1 MVKLDANT
9 NGENSGHLKL
19 KPSEYFFLFIVDLRQ
34 FKSWNQFN
42 DSKQKIKGF
51 NFPYFFIAFVMD
63 ENQVDE
69 TSIVGHGNVNE
80 KEMNKMVFDQIA
92 LNKII
97 ECCAKKILFFQ
108 TKDLVLAKLR
118 VLI

>member
-1 MVKLDANT
+1 
-9 NGENSGHLKL
+9 
-19 KPSEYFFLFIVDLRQ
+19 
-34 FKSWNQFN
+34 
-42 DSKQKIKGF
+42 
-51 NFPYFFIAFVMD
+51 MD

-108 TKDLVLAKLR
+108 TKDLVLAKL
-118 VLI
+118 